1 MKSEE
6 DCAHISL
13 KRWRDRQWREESS
26 AGGKIDFFV
35 GSLYSLCVCVS
46 RVLERFFVF
55 LPAVIMSAGV
65 ALAAPNDSLTVSRDI
80 PYDHVTGVDPNLL
93 SLDVY
98 APKEGTAAARDLR
111 PVLVMIHGGA
121 WQIGDKATPNIGS
134 RKAATFV
141 SNGFVYVAIN
151 YRLSPSVRYATQAGD
166 VAKALAWVVQNIG
179 HYSGDPRRIYIM
191 GHSAGAHLAALV
203 ATDETYLTGDGLSL
217 NTISGVVLLDTG
229 AYDIPWVMEHIA
241 TRIRDMMFSP
251 AFGNDPKAWSNAS
264 PIDHISAGKGIPPML
279 ILYANRPRSPD
290 ASRRFAQAL
299 KAAGVPAAGVEVQ
312 GKNHREM
319 NRDAG
324 NPNDAETQIILKFL
338 RGKSLS
344 ELPESI

>member
-1 MKSEE
+1 MKPEE
-6 DCAHISL
+6 DCAHISF

-26 AGGKIDFFV
+26 AGSKIDFFV

-80 PYDHVTGVDPNLL
+80 PYDHVAGVDPNLL
-93 SLDVY
+93 SLDIY
-98 APKEGTAAARDLR
+98 APKTGTAAARDLR

-179 HYSGDPRRIYIM
+179 HYSGDPGRIYVM

-203 ATDETYLTGDGLSL
+203 ATDESYLTREGLNL
-217 NTISGVVLLDTG
+217 KTIKGVVLLDG
-229 AYDIPWVMEHIA
+229 PYDIPWVMEHIG
-241 TRIRDMMFSP
+241 TRGRDMLFTP
-251 AFGNDPKAWSNAS
+251 AFGNDPKVWSNAS

-279 ILYANRPRSPD
+279 ILYANRPRSPEV
-290 ASRRFAQAL
+290 SRHLAQAL
-299 KAAGVPAAGVEVQ
+299 KAAGVPAAAVEVQ
-312 GKNHREM
+312 GKNHAAM
-319 NRDAG
+319 NRDVS
-324 NPNDAETQIILKFL
+324 NPNDAETQIILEFL

-344 ELPESI
+344 EMPESI